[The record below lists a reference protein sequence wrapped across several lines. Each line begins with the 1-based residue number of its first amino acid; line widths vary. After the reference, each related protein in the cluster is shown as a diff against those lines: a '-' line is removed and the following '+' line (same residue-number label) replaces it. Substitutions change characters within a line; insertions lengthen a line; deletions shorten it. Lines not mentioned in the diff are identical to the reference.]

1 LGGSSSTHAQQYFC
15 WCFYWGREGREPEK
29 HIVSRIIH
37 RSLCVCSTGASA
49 SIIIATLHQ
58 QQQLDEHTTHPKL
71 LIMGSC
77 RSPVL
82 SSPMQLPLARPPRAG
97 SASPPPRA
105 HGEALVARRQNQQEE
120 RDTRPRAAPDL
131 PRAVGRDDVEPGPDD
146 AMATAV
152 VRHGKDHGP
161 PGAGLVRWVRAS
173 RGRDPCALES
183 PARRTVTSAAPMR
196 AACLRPRAPRPRRGT
211 RACLAGRPTR
221 TSP

>member
-1 LGGSSSTHAQQYFC
+1 MC
-15 WCFYWGREGREPEK
+15 
-29 HIVSRIIH
+29 V
-37 RSLCVCSTGASA
+37 CVCSTGASA

-77 RSPVL
+77 LSPVL

-97 SASPPPRA
+97 SASPPHT

-131 PRAVGRDDVEPGPDD
+131 PRAVGRDDVVPGPDD

-161 PGAGLVRWVRAS
+161 PGAGLVRYPVGPGVAWPCPVRVGVARAQDRHV
-173 RGRDPCALES
+173 RGAD
-183 PARRTVTSAAPMR
+183 
-196 AACLRPRAPRPRRGT
+196 
-211 RACLAGRPTR
+211 AGRLPQAASATPSTR
-221 TSP
+221 DTSVPGRQTNSNVAVMPPRDAGGPASAPSRAK

>member
-1 LGGSSSTHAQQYFC
+1 VC
-15 WCFYWGREGREPEK
+15 
-29 HIVSRIIH
+29 V
-37 RSLCVCSTGASA
+37 CVCSTGASA

-97 SASPPPRA
+97 SASPPPTPMGR
-105 HGEALVARRQNQQEE
+105 HWSQEGKISKKRETHALVRRQ
-120 RDTRPRAAPDL
+120 TFLAPWDETTSNPDPTTQWRL
-131 PRAVGRDDVEPGPDD
+131 PWS
-146 AMATAV
+146 ATA
-152 VRHGKDHGP
+152 KTT
-161 PGAGLVRWVRAS
+161 GLPELASSGTRWVRAS